1 MLRLT
6 LRKEEYLSL
15 GENIKIAFLGGS
27 QNHIRILVDA
37 PKDVE
42 IVRSTVLEK
51 NHPESKDDLPKYYAE
66 PELPERFR
74 KKKSGS
80 N

>member
-6 LRKEEYLSL
+6 LRTEEYLML
-15 GENIKIAFLGGS
+15 GNNIKIAFLGGS
-27 QNHIRILVDA
+27 HNHIRILVDA

-42 IVRSTVLEK
+42 VVRSTVLEK
-51 NHPESKDDLPKYYAE
+51 NHPELKDKNKYYSE
-66 PELPERFR
+66 PDLPERY
-74 KKKSGS
+74 KKKRTGS